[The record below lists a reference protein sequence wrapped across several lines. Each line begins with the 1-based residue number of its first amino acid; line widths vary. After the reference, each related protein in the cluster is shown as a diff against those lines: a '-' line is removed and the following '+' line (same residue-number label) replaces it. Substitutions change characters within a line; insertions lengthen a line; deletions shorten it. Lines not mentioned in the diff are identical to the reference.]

1 MRNHRAAISVT
12 NAGQKGCK
20 AVPTQTNRKFR
31 RWLVLCTLLVAV
43 LSAQVNSAVMAVL
56 GDTMIVDLSQAL
68 GEPTY
73 RASGFIYGLSQDGA
87 QPPINL
93 QTDIKTQF
101 IRAGGAQLG
110 CPNGGWVNGAYDAR
124 WASVKGYYERAKAIG
139 ATFILLPHDLWGA
152 DGVCNVPEWPGDDGD
167 WTRYTEFMNQVIGD
181 VIANGMTGTDVQW
194 DIWNEPDIALFW
206 HRDQDQYLETWKRAY
221 EMIRAAIPDAVIVGP
236 STARQPA
243 QFDVWYP
250 RYLDYIMENN
260 VVPDILS
267 WHQLVPTSDPQNS
280 KRYLD
285 ELLSVRGLSVQGF
298 QVNEYGD
305 CCTYEQEPGAS
316 VWYIGRF
323 ERDGIDAARA
333 NWRMG
338 AELHGGMGGLVTVG
352 GEPMGVWW
360 AYKRYADM
368 TGQMVSV
375 TAGKSLD
382 GVAATDAEA
391 RRAIILVG
399 SRAIRGE
406 VAVEV
411 RGLDAASYLMND
423 RLVNVMIERI
433 PSGQD
438 GVTELPIVLSQA
450 ITVTDETLTLTW
462 NWDTPFGAYAITLTP
477 AG

>member
-1 MRNHRAAISVT
+1 MIV
-12 NAGQKGCK
+12 
-20 AVPTQTNRKFR
+20 
-31 RWLVLCTLLVAV
+31 V
-43 LSAQVNSAVMAVL
+43 LSVQSSASVIAALV
-56 GDTMIVDLSQAL
+56 DTMTVELSQPL

-73 RASGFIYGLSQDGA
+73 RASGFIYGLSQDGT
-87 QPPINL
+87 QPPIQL

-101 IRAGGAQLG
+101 IRAGGAQIG
-110 CPNGGWVNGAYDAR
+110 CPNGGWVNDAYEAR
-124 WASVKGYYERAKAIG
+124 WESVKGYYERVKTIG

-167 WTRYTEFMNQVIGD
+167 WTRYTEFMNQLIGD
-181 VIANGMTGTDVQW
+181 VIANGMTGQNVQW
-194 DIWNEPDIALFW
+194 DIWNEPDIRLFW
-206 HRDQDQYLETWKRAY
+206 DRDQDQYLETWKRAY
-221 EMIRAAIPDAVIVGP
+221 EMIHAAIPDAVIVGP

-250 RYLDYIMENN
+250 RYLDYVKEHD

-285 ELLSVRGLSVQGF
+285 EMLGSRGLSVQGY
-298 QVNEYGD
+298 QVNEYGG
-305 CCTYEQEPGAS
+305 TNEQEPGPS

-352 GEPMGVWW
+352 GEPTGAWW
-360 AYKRYADM
+360 AYKRYADI
-368 TGQMVSV
+368 TGHMVSV

-382 GVAATDAEA
+382 SVAGIDADA
-391 RRAIILVG
+391 RQAIILVG

-406 VAVEV
+406 VVVEIQGFDV
-411 RGLDAASYLMND
+411 TNYLLND
-423 RLVNVMIERI
+423 GQVNVVIERI
-433 PSGQD
+433 PAGVD
-438 GVTELPIVLSQA
+438 VVTELEVVMNQPMAVP
-450 ITVTDETLTLTW
+450 DDTLTITW
-462 NWDTPFGAYAITLTP
+462 NWDNPFGAYAITLTP
-477 AG
+477 AGS